1 MHQVVQIQLPIPY
14 AYSRMRRHGLVS
26 WSHPFATGEQRDKQV
41 TTAASSPI
49 SGFRVFPLT
58 PSDGESP
65 LSMGYGESS
74 SPQLLLLLDSFMHRQ
89 TQTNGSGV
97 CNIFQQ
103 KDPFFFNLTLL
114 IPFSHMPV
122 LMNEA

>member
-1 MHQVVQIQLPIPY
+1 MAWCLGHILLPLWGTTRQTSDDSSQFPY
-14 AYSRMRRHGLVS
+14 LRFQSL
-26 WSHPFATGEQRDKQV
+26 
-41 TTAASSPI
+41 
-49 SGFRVFPLT
+49 PLT

-103 KDPFFFNLTLL
+103 KDPFFSNLTLL